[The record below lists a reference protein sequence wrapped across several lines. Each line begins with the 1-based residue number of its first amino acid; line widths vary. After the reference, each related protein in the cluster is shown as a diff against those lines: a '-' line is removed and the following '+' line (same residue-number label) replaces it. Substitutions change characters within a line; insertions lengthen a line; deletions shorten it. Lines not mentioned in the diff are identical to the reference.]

1 MVLQLSFNFYLFVS
15 FLFKNF
21 KKQLGFIVS
30 LRSLAHLLKV
40 IVLTIYMIRMLLL
53 STLSKLII
61 LMISKIYMAN
71 FSGVRQRFCA
81 SEHARLT
88 SGVQSVQSCVRRSY
102 AKNV

>member
-30 LRSLAHLLKV
+30 LRSLERLLKV
-40 IVLTIYMIRMLLL
+40 VFLTIYMIRMLLL

-61 LMISKIYMAN
+61 LMISKIYMGN
-71 FSGVRQRFCA
+71 CSGARQRFSP

-88 SGVQSVQSCVRRSY
+88 SGVQSV
-102 AKNV
+102 